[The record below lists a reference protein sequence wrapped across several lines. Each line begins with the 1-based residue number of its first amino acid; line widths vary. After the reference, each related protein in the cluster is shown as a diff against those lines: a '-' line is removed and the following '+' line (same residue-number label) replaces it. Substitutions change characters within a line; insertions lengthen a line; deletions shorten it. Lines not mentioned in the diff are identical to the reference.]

1 MQSIYEFVN
10 KQPDLIALIKIPLL
24 CYIGIR
30 YDVWKI
36 WMKSKTTQRL
46 DYFDQMNFVLNG
58 VRWMLPSVLKLPL
71 KSDGL
76 DITITLSNIRLTQ
89 NSLC

>member
-58 VRWMLPSVLKLPL
+58 ARWMLPSVWNLH
-71 KSDGL
+71 
-76 DITITLSNIRLTQ
+76 
-89 NSLC
+89 